1 LAYPALSI
9 LKPFF
14 TLAIDVKRLKH
25 FQPES
30 SVHDLPADLFLLL
43 AVWPQEFPTR
53 MIHQK
58 ATNNRD
64 P

>member
-1 LAYPALSI
+1 

-30 SVHDLPADLFLLL
+30 SLHDLPADLFLLL
-43 AVWPQEFPTR
+43 AVWSQEFPTR
-53 MIHQK
+53 MTHQK
-58 ATNNRD
+58 ATNNHD